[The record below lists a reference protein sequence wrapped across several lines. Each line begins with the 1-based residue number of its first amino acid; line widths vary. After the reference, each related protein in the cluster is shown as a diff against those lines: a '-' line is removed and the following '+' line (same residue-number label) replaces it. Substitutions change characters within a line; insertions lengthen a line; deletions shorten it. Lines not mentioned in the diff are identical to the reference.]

1 MSPLS
6 LTHSLLRF
14 LRLIAI
20 GITYCVSFLF
30 NIAFFG
36 HIFHVGKIRLYRGA
50 FVFHNCEYAKPGG
63 THVTIPRLEFIPHL
77 PRRSFPCWGD
87 LKVYDYEY
95 TDHDHHVTIGTV
107 NVALW
112 LFPVLSRVASGPW
125 LTIRLGD
132 FRILVYTSERT
143 PDWIVQLRRNI
154 FDTICC
160 GEIIRLDALKL
171 RTTFSKPNPVADI
184 DEDEAECF
192 CGDEKEDED
201 DTLDLEGKV
210 PEVQLEQP
218 PTEGVIDGHA
228 IGWHMVN
235 SKRRMYVFRDVVAQA
250 RRDIDGDGGSFRMP
264 IKDCSWIKMPAVGKQ
279 ESYVNHLISWKA
291 MLAIARLPFD
301 LHRIFRDSMSA
312 VDIIVSSC
320 DITFDHFRIRDAELG
335 IHLERMLKS
344 NYIFHS
350 RQIDVDELLVDMI
363 IAAAA
368 TLIS

>member
-1 MSPLS
+1 MSPFLVWNLYHAYLDGPS
-6 LTHSLLRF
+6 L
-14 LRLIAI
+14 
-20 GITYCVSFLF
+20 
-30 NIAFFG
+30 
-36 HIFHVGKIRLYRGA
+36 VGATLK
-50 FVFHNCEYAKPGG
+50 
-63 THVTIPRLEFIPHL
+63 
-77 PRRSFPCWGD
+77 

-95 TDHDHHVTIGTV
+95 TDRDHHVTTGTV

-112 LFPVLSRVASGPW
+112 LFPVLSRVTSGSW

-143 PDWIVQLRRNI
+143 PDWIVQIRRNI
-154 FDTICC
+154 FDTTCC
-160 GEIIRLDALKL
+160 GEIIRLDDLKL
-171 RTTFSKPNPVADI
+171 RTTLSKPNPVVNI
-184 DEDEAECF
+184 EEDEAECV

-201 DTLDLEGKV
+201 DTLGLEGKV

-228 IGWHMVN
+228 IKWHMVN
-235 SKRRMYVFRDVVAQA
+235 SRRRMYVFRDVVAQL

-301 LHRIFRDSMSA
+301 LYRIYRDPMSA

-320 DITFDHFRIRDAELG
+320 DITFDHFRLRDAELG
-335 IHLERMLKS
+335 REC
-344 NYIFHS
+344 S
-350 RQIDVDELLVDMI
+350 RAITFFIATSMNCLLICLLRPLQLLSVETS
-363 IAAAA
+363 IALCACTKYTRVRNTTCA
-368 TLIS
+368 S